1 MYDKISEVKNNMK
14 RIIRARGMTRSEK
27 YTQIKQ
33 LNQSLSSTEQNI
45 LIKELHRDCDYYNTL
60 SDIKE
65 IITISL
71 MGFPLLLSIYS
82 LWIDRN
88 GIKFSDYTST
98 LKYILVFNILCL
110 YIFVITS
117 TLKNHWVNNA
127 KYLLDILEDACSG
140 LLISLTQDN

>member
-65 IITISL
+65 IITIGL

-82 LWIDRN
+82 LWVDRN

-98 LKYILVFNILCL
+98 LKYILVFNIFCL

-127 KYLLDILEDACSG
+127 KYLLDILEDE
-140 LLISLTQDN
+140 

>member
-1 MYDKISEVKNNMK
+1 MCYVNNMK

-65 IITISL
+65 IITIGL

-82 LWIDRN
+82 LWVDRN

-98 LKYILVFNILCL
+98 LKYILVFNIFCL
-110 YIFVITS
+110 FIFVITS

-127 KYLLDILEDACSG
+127 KYLLDILGDE
-140 LLISLTQDN
+140 

>member
-45 LIKELHRDCDYYNTL
+45 LIKELHWDCDYYNTL

-65 IITISL
+65 IITIGL

-82 LWIDRN
+82 LWVDRN

-98 LKYILVFNILCL
+98 LKYILVFNIFCL
-110 YIFVITS
+110 FIFVITS

-127 KYLLDILEDACSG
+127 KYLLDILGDE
-140 LLISLTQDN
+140 

>member
-65 IITISL
+65 IITIGL
-71 MGFPLLLSIYS
+71 MGFPL
-82 LWIDRN
+82 
-88 GIKFSDYTST
+88 
-98 LKYILVFNILCL
+98 
-110 YIFVITS
+110 
-117 TLKNHWVNNA
+117 
-127 KYLLDILEDACSG
+127 
-140 LLISLTQDN
+140 

>member
-110 YIFVITS
+110 YILVITS

-127 KYLLDILEDACSG
+127 KYLLDILEDE
-140 LLISLTQDN
+140 

>member
-65 IITISL
+65 IITIGL
-71 MGFPLLLSIYS
+71 MGFPLMLSIYS
-82 LWIDRN
+82 LWVDRN

-98 LKYILVFNILCL
+98 LKYILVFNIFCL
-110 YIFVITS
+110 FIFVITS

-127 KYLLDILEDACSG
+127 KYLLDILGDE
-140 LLISLTQDN
+140 

>member
-1 MYDKISEVKNNMK
+1 MVSIYKILAVQGTTERTCKIDKFDLSQTIE
-14 RIIRARGMTRSEK
+14 TK

-33 LNQSLSSTEQNI
+33 LNQSLSSTEQNL

-82 LWIDRN
+82 LWVDRN

-98 LKYILVFNILCL
+98 LKYILAF
-110 YIFVITS
+110 
-117 TLKNHWVNNA
+117 
-127 KYLLDILEDACSG
+127 
-140 LLISLTQDN
+140 

>member
-1 MYDKISEVKNNMK
+1 MVSIYKILAVQGTTERTCTIDKFHLSQTIE
-14 RIIRARGMTRSEK
+14 TK

-33 LNQSLSSTEQNI
+33 LNQSLSSTEQNL

-65 IITISL
+65 TITIGL

-82 LWIDRN
+82 LWVDRK

-98 LKYILVFNILCL
+98 LKYILVFNIFCL
-110 YIFVITS
+110 FIFVITS

-127 KYLLDILEDACSG
+127 KYLLDILGDE
-140 LLISLTQDN
+140 

>member
-33 LNQSLSSTEQNI
+33 LKQSLSSTEQNI

-65 IITISL
+65 IITIGL

-82 LWIDRN
+82 LWVDRN

-98 LKYILVFNILCL
+98 LKYILVFNIFCL
-110 YIFVITS
+110 FIFVITS

-127 KYLLDILEDACSG
+127 KYLLDILGDE
-140 LLISLTQDN
+140 

>member
-65 IITISL
+65 IITIGL

-82 LWIDRN
+82 LWVDRN

-98 LKYILVFNILCL
+98 LKYILVFNIFCL
-110 YIFVITS
+110 FITS

-127 KYLLDILEDACSG
+127 KYLLDILGDE
-140 LLISLTQDN
+140 

>member
-1 MYDKISEVKNNMK
+1 MASIYKILAVQGTTERTCTIDKFHLSQTIE
-14 RIIRARGMTRSEK
+14 TK

-71 MGFPLLLSIYS
+71 MGFPLLLSIYG
-82 LWIDRN
+82 LWVDRN

-127 KYLLDILEDACSG
+127 KYLLDILEDE
-140 LLISLTQDN
+140 

>member
-1 MYDKISEVKNNMK
+1 MVSIYKILAVQGTTERTCTIDKFDLSQTIE
-14 RIIRARGMTRSEK
+14 TK

-33 LNQSLSSTEQNI
+33 LNQSLSSTEQNL

-65 IITISL
+65 TITISL

-82 LWIDRN
+82 LWVDRN

-98 LKYILVFNILCL
+98 LKYILVFNIFCL
-110 YIFVITS
+110 FIFVITS

-127 KYLLDILEDACSG
+127 KYLLDILEDE
-140 LLISLTQDN
+140 

>member
-82 LWIDRN
+82 LWVDRN

-98 LKYILVFNILCL
+98 LKYVLVFNIFCL
-110 YIFVITS
+110 FIFVITS

-127 KYLLDILEDACSG
+127 KYLLDILEDE
-140 LLISLTQDN
+140 

>member
-1 MYDKISEVKNNMK
+1 MVSIYKILAVQGTTERTCTIDKFDLSQTIE
-14 RIIRARGMTRSEK
+14 TK

-82 LWIDRN
+82 LWVDRN

-98 LKYILVFNILCL
+98 LKYILVFNIFCL
-110 YIFVITS
+110 FIFVITS

-127 KYLLDILEDACSG
+127 KYLLDILGDE
-140 LLISLTQDN
+140 

>member
-65 IITISL
+65 IITIGL

-82 LWIDRN
+82 LWVNRN

-98 LKYILVFNILCL
+98 LKYILVFNIFCL
-110 YIFVITS
+110 FIFVITS

-127 KYLLDILEDACSG
+127 KYLLDILEDE
-140 LLISLTQDN
+140 

>member
-65 IITISL
+65 IITIGL

-82 LWIDRN
+82 LWVDRN

-98 LKYILVFNILCL
+98 LKYILVFNIFCL
-110 YIFVITS
+110 FIFVITS
-117 TLKNHWVNNA
+117 ILKNHWVNNA
-127 KYLLDILEDACSG
+127 KYLLDILGDE
-140 LLISLTQDN
+140 

>member
-14 RIIRARGMTRSEK
+14 IIIRARGMTRSEK

-65 IITISL
+65 IITIGL

-82 LWIDRN
+82 LWVDRN

-98 LKYILVFNILCL
+98 LKYILVFNIFCL
-110 YIFVITS
+110 FIFVITS

-127 KYLLDILEDACSG
+127 KYLLDILGDE
-140 LLISLTQDN
+140 

>member
-14 RIIRARGMTRSEK
+14 RIIRARGMTLSEK

-82 LWIDRN
+82 LRVDRN

-98 LKYILVFNILCL
+98 LKYILVFNIFCL
-110 YIFVITS
+110 FIFVITS

-127 KYLLDILEDACSG
+127 KYLLDILGDE
-140 LLISLTQDN
+140 

>member
-1 MYDKISEVKNNMK
+1 MYDKSSEVKNNMK

-65 IITISL
+65 IITIGL

-82 LWIDRN
+82 LWVDRN

-98 LKYILVFNILCL
+98 LKYILVFNIFCL
-110 YIFVITS
+110 FIFVITS

-127 KYLLDILEDACSG
+127 KYLLDILGDE
-140 LLISLTQDN
+140 

>member
-65 IITISL
+65 IITIGL

-82 LWIDRN
+82 LWVDRN

-98 LKYILVFNILCL
+98 LKYILVFNIFCL
-110 YIFVITS
+110 FIFVITS

-127 KYLLDILEDACSG
+127 KYLLDILGYE
-140 LLISLTQDN
+140 

>member
-45 LIKELHRDCDYYNTL
+45 LIKELHRNCDYYNTL

-82 LWIDRN
+82 LWVDRN

-98 LKYILVFNILCL
+98 LKYILVFNIFCL
-110 YIFVITS
+110 FIFVITS

-127 KYLLDILEDACSG
+127 KYLLDILGDE
-140 LLISLTQDN
+140 

>member
-65 IITISL
+65 IITIGL
-71 MGFPLLLSIYS
+71 MGFPLLLSIFS
-82 LWIDRN
+82 LWVDRN

-98 LKYILVFNILCL
+98 LKYILVFNIFCL
-110 YIFVITS
+110 FIFVITS

-127 KYLLDILEDACSG
+127 KYLLDILGDE
-140 LLISLTQDN
+140 

>member
-27 YTQIKQ
+27 YTKIKQ

-82 LWIDRN
+82 LWVDRN

-98 LKYILVFNILCL
+98 LKYILVFNIFCL

-127 KYLLDILEDACSG
+127 KYLLDILEDE
-140 LLISLTQDN
+140 

>member
-45 LIKELHRDCDYYNTL
+45 VIKELHRDCDYYNTL

-65 IITISL
+65 IITIGL

-82 LWIDRN
+82 LWVDRN

-98 LKYILVFNILCL
+98 LKYILVFNIFCL
-110 YIFVITS
+110 FIFVITS

-127 KYLLDILEDACSG
+127 KYLLDILGDE
-140 LLISLTQDN
+140 

>member
-1 MYDKISEVKNNMK
+1 MVSIYKILAVQGTTERTCKIDKFDLSQTIE
-14 RIIRARGMTRSEK
+14 TK

-33 LNQSLSSTEQNI
+33 LNQSLSSTEQNL

-82 LWIDRN
+82 LWVDRN

-98 LKYILVFNILCL
+98 LKYILVFNIFCL
-110 YIFVITS
+110 FIFVITS

-127 KYLLDILEDACSG
+127 KYLLDILEDE
-140 LLISLTQDN
+140 

>member
-14 RIIRARGMTRSEK
+14 RIFRARGMTRSEK

-65 IITISL
+65 IITIGL

-82 LWIDRN
+82 LWVDRN

-98 LKYILVFNILCL
+98 LKYILVFNIFCL
-110 YIFVITS
+110 FIFVITS

-127 KYLLDILEDACSG
+127 KYLLDILGDE
-140 LLISLTQDN
+140 

>member
-1 MYDKISEVKNNMK
+1 MVSIYKISAVQGTTERTCTIDKFDLSQT
-14 RIIRARGMTRSEK
+14 IETK

-33 LNQSLSSTEQNI
+33 LNQSLSSTEQNL

-82 LWIDRN
+82 LWVDRN

-127 KYLLDILEDACSG
+127 KYLLDILGDE
-140 LLISLTQDN
+140 

>member
-82 LWIDRN
+82 LWVDRN

-98 LKYILVFNILCL
+98 PKYILVFNILCL

-127 KYLLDILEDACSG
+127 KYLLDILEDE
-140 LLISLTQDN
+140 

>member
-65 IITISL
+65 IITIGL
-71 MGFPLLLSIYS
+71 MGLPLLLSIYS
-82 LWIDRN
+82 LWVDRN

-98 LKYILVFNILCL
+98 LKYILVFNIFCL
-110 YIFVITS
+110 FIFVITS

-127 KYLLDILEDACSG
+127 KYLLDILEDE
-140 LLISLTQDN
+140 

>member
-1 MYDKISEVKNNMK
+1 MK
-14 RIIRARGMTRSEK
+14 RIIRARGITRSEK

-65 IITISL
+65 IITLSL

-82 LWIDRN
+82 LWVDRN

-98 LKYILVFNILCL
+98 LKYILVFNIFCL
-110 YIFVITS
+110 FIFVITS

-127 KYLLDILEDACSG
+127 KYLLDILGDE
-140 LLISLTQDN
+140 

>member
-110 YIFVITS
+110 CIFVITS

-127 KYLLDILEDACSG
+127 KYLLDILEDE
-140 LLISLTQDN
+140 

>member
-65 IITISL
+65 IITIGL

-82 LWIDRN
+82 LWVDRN

-98 LKYILVFNILCL
+98 LKL
-110 YIFVITS
+110 S
-117 TLKNHWVNNA
+117 
-127 KYLLDILEDACSG
+127 
-140 LLISLTQDN
+140 LIHI

>member
-65 IITISL
+65 IITIGL

-82 LWIDRN
+82 LWVDRN

-98 LKYILVFNILCL
+98 LKYIFVFNIFCL
-110 YIFVITS
+110 FIFVITS

-127 KYLLDILEDACSG
+127 KYLLDILGDE
-140 LLISLTQDN
+140 

>member
-45 LIKELHRDCDYYNTL
+45 LIKERHRDCDYYNTL

-65 IITISL
+65 IITIGL

-82 LWIDRN
+82 LWVDRN

-98 LKYILVFNILCL
+98 LKYILVFNIFCL
-110 YIFVITS
+110 FIFVITS

-127 KYLLDILEDACSG
+127 KYLLDILGDE
-140 LLISLTQDN
+140 

>member
-1 MYDKISEVKNNMK
+1 MVSIYKILAVQGTTERTCTIDKFHLSQTIE
-14 RIIRARGMTRSEK
+14 TK

-71 MGFPLLLSIYS
+71 MGFPLLLSIYG
-82 LWIDRN
+82 LWVDRN

-98 LKYILVFNILCL
+98 LKYILVFNIFCL
-110 YIFVITS
+110 FIFVITS

-127 KYLLDILEDACSG
+127 KYLLDILEDE
-140 LLISLTQDN
+140 

>member
-65 IITISL
+65 IITIGL

-82 LWIDRN
+82 LWVNRN
-88 GIKFSDYTST
+88 RIKFSDYTST
-98 LKYILVFNILCL
+98 LKYILVFNIFCL
-110 YIFVITS
+110 FIFVITS

-127 KYLLDILEDACSG
+127 KYLLDILED
-140 LLISLTQDN
+140 D

>member
-1 MYDKISEVKNNMK
+1 MVSIYKILAVQGTTERTCTIDKFDLSQTIE
-14 RIIRARGMTRSEK
+14 TK

-33 LNQSLSSTEQNI
+33 LNQSLSSTEQNL

-71 MGFPLLLSIYS
+71 MGFHSCFLFIVCGLIEMELNFLIIRQLLSIFW
-82 LWIDRN
+82 L
-88 GIKFSDYTST
+88 
-98 LKYILVFNILCL
+98 FNIFCL

-127 KYLLDILEDACSG
+127 KYLLDILEDE
-140 LLISLTQDN
+140 

>member
-33 LNQSLSSTEQNI
+33 LNQSLSSTEQNT

-65 IITISL
+65 IITIGL

-82 LWIDRN
+82 LWVDRN

-98 LKYILVFNILCL
+98 LKYILVFNIFCL
-110 YIFVITS
+110 FIFVITS

-127 KYLLDILEDACSG
+127 KYLLDILGDE
-140 LLISLTQDN
+140 

>member
-1 MYDKISEVKNNMK
+1 MVSIYKILAVQGTTERTCTIDKFDLSQTIE
-14 RIIRARGMTRSEK
+14 TK

-33 LNQSLSSTEQNI
+33 LNQSLSSTEQNL

-65 IITISL
+65 TITIGL

-82 LWIDRN
+82 LWVDRN

-98 LKYILVFNILCL
+98 LKYILVFNIFCL
-110 YIFVITS
+110 FIFVITS
-117 TLKNHWVNNA
+117 TLKNHWINNA
-127 KYLLDILEDACSG
+127 KYLLDILEDE
-140 LLISLTQDN
+140 

>member
-65 IITISL
+65 TITIGL

-82 LWIDRN
+82 LWVDRN

-98 LKYILVFNILCL
+98 LKYILVFNIFCL
-110 YIFVITS
+110 FIFVITS

-127 KYLLDILEDACSG
+127 KYLLDILGDE
-140 LLISLTQDN
+140 